1 MKAKKRITNYITGSI
16 FAFFLCIRVTF
27 VNLCNNKMKFS
38 SRMNTHPK
46 CVFFTAF

>member
-1 MKAKKRITNYITGSI
+1 MKAKNALPITLPVLF